1 MKGNLSLMTADME
14 GFAAIS
20 RLCGN
25 DAGIAEGYE
34 TYCLPHTPMRMLTRG
49 STWQSAG
56 PKTPVTCLSAQA
68 IHRSEPSV
76 EDTCPRND

>member
-34 TYCLPHTPMRMLTRG
+34 TTACRTPR
-49 STWQSAG
+49 
-56 PKTPVTCLSAQA
+56 
-68 IHRSEPSV
+68 
-76 EDTCPRND
+76 